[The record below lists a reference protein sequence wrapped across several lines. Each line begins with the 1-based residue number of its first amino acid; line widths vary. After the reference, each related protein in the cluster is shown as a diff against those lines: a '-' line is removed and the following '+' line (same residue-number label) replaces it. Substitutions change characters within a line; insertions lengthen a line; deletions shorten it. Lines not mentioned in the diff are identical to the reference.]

1 MDKTTTWLVRGA
13 ALVVIGG
20 ALIAPSGRIFSYFQ
34 RWHEDRVNSENDL
47 KMMKFELRH
56 ELIFMCKF
64 DMERGQRSKE
74 EWIKCADQG
83 LKEKGYEPV
92 DWENYDMKKQD
103 ADYIKIQKWNDEY
116 LERTKWMRE

>member
-34 RWHEDRVNSENDL
+34 RWNEYRVNSENDL
-47 KMMKFELRH
+47 KMIKFFNRH

-64 DMERGQRSKE
+64 DEDKKEERSKE

-103 ADYIKIQKWNDEY
+103 ADYIKIQKWSDDY
-116 LERTKWMRE
+116 HERMK